1 MSQSGQTH
9 FKNLNFK
16 VCLTILGYYALKGQ
30 RFVNYTNLAGFIQ
43 FQFQFHQAK
52 SIRYGVFFRSV
63 YPGMSI
69 RSPCSSRIRGNT
81 GTLHSDTAQKVMF
94 SIKDFFSKCDQIRRK
109 LQMENFIFCAVWHFP
124 CCFYFREEKS
134 TTL

>member
-1 MSQSGQTH
+1 MSDH
-9 FKNLNFK
+9 FRVLRIKGLAFCK
-16 VCLTILGYYALKGQ
+16 LYKFSRFYLVSVSVSLGEKYQ
-30 RFVNYTNLAGFIQ
+30 
-43 FQFQFHQAK
+43 
-52 SIRYGVFFRSV
+52 IRSFFRSV